1 MKTWT
6 EKLNCGKKPQLKK
19 NDKPFAGIPK
29 DSMMY
34 ISTPEEINSYIM
46 NIPKGVTITPKQMR
60 EDLAKSNHTDYTCP
74 VTTGIFLRIVAEA
87 AYEKYSISKKTDEI
101 TPFWRVIE
109 PNAKVAEKLAC
120 GIQFISKQRSLEEN

>member
-19 NDKPFAGIPK
+19 IDKPFAGIPK

-60 EDLAKSNHTDYTCP
+60 EDLAKSNHADYTCP
-74 VTTGIFLRIVAEA
+74 VTTGIFKN
-87 AYEKYSISKKTDEI
+87 Y
-101 TPFWRVIE
+101 
-109 PNAKVAEKLAC
+109 
-120 GIQFISKQRSLEEN
+120 